1 MTGALSQRR
10 RTPGT
15 VSPSAHRVGS
25 GTVGALVGRVHP
37 ESRSSRVDAGA
48 VQPARWAVRRAFA
61 VAAAALLASA
71 VSATVRADEVGYQQL
86 TERLGSATPTGAG
99 VPVCQVEA
107 NTEGGLSFYGP
118 DLSRSEFAGK
128 TFTPMSGTM
137 SASWHATTVGTS
149 LYGNGTS
156 IASGITSIF
165 NYEAGNW
172 VNNFLRLAQASSV
185 PSAPPG
191 GSRIMNHSWIGSAG
205 SATDNNVL
213 RRLDFQA
220 NRDGTLHATGLNNN
234 AGSTLL
240 ALLSCSYN
248 GIAVGRTDGAHSYGL
263 TPVGT
268 DGPGRMK
275 PDIVAPGSAT
285 SWATPV
291 VAAAAA
297 LLQQVAGEPPLAS
310 NPSAADPTVIK
321 AALMAGALHSETWSN
336 APTASGDARGE
347 AVRPLDPV
355 FGAGTVNVD
364 RAHRILTGG
373 EQDGSLD
380 VPATATLRAAGWD
393 YTQIAPG
400 TAMHWRL
407 RLYEQAPELS
417 VIVTWRRLPSSNFT
431 VAPSVP
437 TIRLRLFRVEG
448 STLTPLTGED
458 GASYYA
464 SGNVASTSAP
474 DNVQHLFVR
483 GLVPGEYVIQAQR
496 LGTTGTPAPTGVAW
510 FRPAPPGDANW
521 DAVVDGL
528 DLAIVLSAWGTSF
541 APADLNHDG
550 SVDGLDLAVILASW
564 S

>member
-1 MTGALSQRR
+1 MRGALRR
-10 RTPGT
+10 NRQSTGSVPLRAQQHM
-15 VSPSAHRVGS
+15 SP
-25 GTVGALVGRVHP
+25 TVGMCAAVFQFLFGPLRRSYPSMTALAVLAGSVFAGSAMADQVGL
-37 ESRSSRVDAGA
+37 EE
-48 VQPARWAVRRAFA
+48 
-61 VAAAALLASA
+61 LSA
-71 VSATVRADEVGYQQL
+71 
-86 TERLGSATPTGAG
+86 RLGSSLPRGTG

-118 DLSRSEFAGK
+118 DQARSEFAGK
-128 TFTPMSGTM
+128 TFTPMSGIMT
-137 SASWHATTVGTS
+137 ASWHATTVGTS
-149 LYGNGTS
+149 FYGQGTS
-156 IASGITSIF
+156 IAPGITSIF
-165 NYEAGNW
+165 NYEANNW
-172 VNNFLRLAQASSV
+172 INSFLRLNQSSA
-185 PSAPPG
+185 PSVPPG

-205 SATDNNVL
+205 SATDNQVL

-297 LLQQVAGEPPLAS
+297 LMQQVASEPPLAS
-310 NPSAADPTVIK
+310 NPNAADPTVIK
-321 AALMAGALHSETWSN
+321 AVLMAGAVHSETWSN
-336 APTASGDARGE
+336 APAASGDSRGE
-347 AVRPLDPV
+347 AVRPLDPI
-355 FGAGTVNVD
+355 FGAGVVNVD

-373 EQDGSLD
+373 EHDGSLT
-380 VPATATLRAAGWD
+380 VPPEATLGAAGWD
-393 YTQIAPG
+393 YTQIAAG
-400 TAMHWRL
+400 TDVHWRL
-407 RLYEQAPELS
+407 RLYEPTPELS
-417 VIVTWRRLPSSNFT
+417 VIATWRRLPSSNFSL
-431 VAPSVP
+431 APSVP

-448 STLTPLTGED
+448 TTLVPLTGED
-458 GASYYA
+458 GAAYYA

-474 DNVQHLFVR
+474 DNVQHIYVR
-483 GLVPGEYVIQAQR
+483 GLAAGEYVIQAQR
-496 LGTTGTPAPTGVAW
+496 LGSSGTAAPTGVAW
-510 FRPAPPGDANW
+510 FRPAPAADANW

-541 APADLNHDG
+541 APADLNGDG
-550 SVDGLDLAVILASW
+550 SVDGLDLAVILANW